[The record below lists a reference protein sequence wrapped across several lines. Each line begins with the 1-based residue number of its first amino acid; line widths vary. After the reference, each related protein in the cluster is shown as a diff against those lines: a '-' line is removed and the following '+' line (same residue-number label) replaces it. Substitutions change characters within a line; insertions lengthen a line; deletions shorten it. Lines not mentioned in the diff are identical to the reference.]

1 MDAHLTGAASLRAPR
16 VDKALHVPAF
26 RRFFIGSVISVPG
39 NWMQMTAQAWLVLDM
54 TGSPMALAWV
64 TTLQFL
70 PIMLFSLLGG
80 AVADRFPRRKLL
92 MFTQIV
98 GAAQAATLALI
109 VASGAV
115 QMWHILTL
123 AAFLGLVTAIDHP
136 VRQAFVA
143 DLVPLDALPN
153 GIALGAMSMNIGRV
167 VGPALG
173 GVVLAL
179 SGPEAAFALN
189 ACTFLIFAAAL
200 SQIRPAHGAG
210 RPTGRK
216 ATLLGDVREGLVF
229 ALSTPALQVLLVAT
243 GFIGM
248 FGQNFSTMVPLVA
261 ELIVHATK
269 AQFGLLNSCLGIGSF
284 LAALSLTRAGK
295 PRPVRILTAG
305 LAFGLLLIA
314 IARTDTLWL
323 SCALF
328 LAVGFSA
335 VTFSTSVQT
344 ALQLLTPE
352 HMRGRVASMV
362 TLLIVGS
369 SPIGALLTGLVAE
382 QIAVWLSVALNG
394 VMCLAGIALSA
405 RQILSLS
412 RRGKLPR
419 GWARAE
425 TKAPAPT

>member
-1 MDAHLTGAASLRAPR
+1 MDAQLSGAGVHVAR
-16 VDKALHVPAF
+16 VDRALHVPGF
-26 RRFFIGSVISVPG
+26 RRYFIGSVISVPG

-92 MFTQIV
+92 MGTQVI
-98 GAAQAATLALI
+98 GAIQAATLAAI
-109 VASGAV
+109 VAMGAV
-115 QMWHILTL
+115 QMWHILAL
-123 AAFLGLVTAIDHP
+123 ASILGCITAIDQP

-143 DLVPLDALPN
+143 DLVPLSALPN

-167 VGPALG
+167 LGPALG
-173 GVVLAL
+173 GLVLAA
-179 SGPEAAFALN
+179 SGPPAAFALN
-189 ACTFLIFAAAL
+189 AVTFLVFAAAL
-200 SQIRPAHGAG
+200 TRIRPDHIAPHPA
-210 RPTGRK
+210 RPKTS
-216 ATLLGDVREGLVF
+216 LLADVREGLSF
-229 ALSTPALQVLLVAT
+229 ALTTPALQVLLVAT
-243 GFIGM
+243 GFIGL

-284 LAALSLTRAGK
+284 LAALTLTRAGK
-295 PRPVRILTAG
+295 PRPARILMAG
-305 LAFGLLLIA
+305 FAFGLLLIA
-314 IARTDTLWL
+314 IARTETLWL

-328 LAVGFSA
+328 LAVGFCA
-335 VTFSTSVQT
+335 VVFSTSVQT
-344 ALQLLTPE
+344 SLQLLTPV
-352 HMRGRVASMV
+352 HMRGRLASMV

-382 QIAVWLSVALNG
+382 QVAVWLAVALNG
-394 VMCLAGIALSA
+394 VMCMAGIALA
-405 RQILSLS
+405 GRQALALG
-412 RRGKLPR
+412 RRGRLPK

-425 TKAPAPT
+425 TGPNL

>member
-1 MDAHLTGAASLRAPR
+1 MDAQLSGHDIRAPR
-16 VDKALHVPAF
+16 ADRALAFPAF

-80 AVADRFPRRKLL
+80 AVADRFPRRRLL
-92 MFTQIV
+92 MATQVI
-98 GAAQAATLALI
+98 GAAQAAVLAWI
-109 VASGAV
+109 VAFGAV
-115 QMWHILTL
+115 EMWHILSL
-123 AAFLGLVTAIDHP
+123 AALLGLVTAVDQP

-143 DLVPLDALPN
+143 DLVPLEALPN

-173 GVVLAL
+173 GVVIAA
-179 SGPEAAFALN
+179 SGPAAAFALN
-189 ACTFLIFAAAL
+189 AVTFVLFAIAL
-200 SQIRPAHGAG
+200 SQIRPAHLSDRPAG
-210 RPTGRK
+210 PR
-216 ATLLGDVREGLVF
+216 ASLLADVREGLAF
-229 ALSTPALQVLLVAT
+229 ALTTPALQVLLVAT
-243 GFIGM
+243 GFIGL

-269 AQFGLLNSCLGIGSF
+269 AQFGLLNSFLGIGSF
-284 LAALSLTRAGK
+284 LAALTLTRAGK
-295 PRPVRILTAG
+295 PRPARIMAAG

-314 IARTDTLWL
+314 IARTEALWL

-335 VTFSTSVQT
+335 VVFSTSVQT
-344 ALQLLTPE
+344 ALQLLTPV

-382 QIAVWLSVALNG
+382 HVAVWLSVALNG
-394 VMCLAGIALSA
+394 LLCLLGIGLALHRA
-405 RQILSLS
+405 RLLQRLG
-412 RRGKLPR
+412 RLPG
-419 GWARAE
+419 GWISAE
-425 TKAPAPT
+425 TGPNL